1 LPNWIVQNENESL
14 RQKAKKNQVVEII
27 LIFTFD
33 EVVNPLIF
41 DQLFMVFDE
50 VINPIP
56 VPNEDGFGFSS
67 SA

>member
-1 LPNWIVQNENESL
+1 
-14 RQKAKKNQVVEII
+14 
-27 LIFTFD
+27 
-33 EVVNPLIF
+33 VVNPLIF

-56 VPNEDGFGFSS
+56 VQNEDGFGFSS